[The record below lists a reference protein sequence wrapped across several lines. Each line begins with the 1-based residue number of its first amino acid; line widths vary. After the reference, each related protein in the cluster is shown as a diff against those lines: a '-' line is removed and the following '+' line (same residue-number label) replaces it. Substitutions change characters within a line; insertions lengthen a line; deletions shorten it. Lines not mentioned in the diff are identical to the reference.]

1 MEFKK
6 IHAPSSTDLFVD
18 QLKTAILTG
27 EYQVGDQLP
36 SERELEKQLG
46 VSRAVITAGLKRL
59 QALHFI
65 DIKPRYGAFIADYRK
80 TGNLLTMNEIINF
93 HGGHYRISLLRS
105 IYRVRDQMESD
116 IIRLAA
122 RHQDCGA
129 LRECRYA
136 LARLKNAETAPD
148 QAEEYF
154 SLMHALAVASGN
166 DVYPLLVNNF
176 RPIYLTLGRWT
187 CENSHAQVFLQR
199 TQHLVDLIDQGAE
212 GEAVA
217 YNTTLV
223 KDNYRLLSGQDDLN
237 LE

>member
-122 RHQDCGA
+122 RHQDRGA

-154 SLMHALAVASGN
+154 SLMHALAVASSN

>member
-1 MEFKK
+1 M
-6 IHAPSSTDLFVD
+6 
-18 QLKTAILTG
+18 
-27 EYQVGDQLP
+27 
-36 SERELEKQLG
+36 G

-93 HGGHYRISLLRS
+93 HGGHYRVSLLRS
-105 IYRVRDQMESD
+105 IYRVRHQLEAD
-116 IIRLAA
+116 IIRLAV
-122 RHQDCGA
+122 RQRDHDA
-129 LRECRYA
+129 LKECQYA
-136 LARLKNAETAPD
+136 MARLKNAETAAE

-187 CENSHAQVFLQR
+187 CENSHVQDFLQR
-199 TQHLVDLIDQGAE
+199 TQHLVDLIDQGGE
-212 GEAVA
+212 KEAVS
-217 YNTTLV
+217 YNTALI
-223 KDNYRLLSGQDDLN
+223 KDNYYLLTGQDDLE
-237 LE
+237 LG